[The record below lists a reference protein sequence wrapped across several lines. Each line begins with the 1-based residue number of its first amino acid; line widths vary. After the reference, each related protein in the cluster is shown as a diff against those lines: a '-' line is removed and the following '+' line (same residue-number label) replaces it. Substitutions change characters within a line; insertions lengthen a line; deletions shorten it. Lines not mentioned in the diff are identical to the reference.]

1 MAIKET
7 ITPAELKALSE
18 EWVADSELLI
28 RENRFGTAYYL
39 CGYAIEMALKRRIC
53 LTLDWKEG
61 YPNKKKK
68 FENLQ
73 SFKTHNLDILLHLSG
88 LEEKIKTDCIAY
100 WSSVADWDPE
110 VRYSTQDTA
119 EQTAVVMLAATKALL
134 EIL

>member
-7 ITPAELKALSE
+7 ITPEELKKLSE
-18 EWVADSELLI
+18 EWIADSELLV
-28 RENRFGTAYYL
+28 REKRFGTAYYL

-53 LTLDWKEG
+53 LTLGWKEG

-73 SFKTHNLDILLHLSG
+73 SFKTHNLDLLLHLSG
-88 LEEKIKTDCIAY
+88 MEEKIQSDYMALWSIATG
-100 WSSVADWDPE
+100 WDPE
-110 VRYSTQDTA
+110 IRYSSQDTD
-119 EQTAVVMLAATKALL
+119 EPTAIALITATKALL